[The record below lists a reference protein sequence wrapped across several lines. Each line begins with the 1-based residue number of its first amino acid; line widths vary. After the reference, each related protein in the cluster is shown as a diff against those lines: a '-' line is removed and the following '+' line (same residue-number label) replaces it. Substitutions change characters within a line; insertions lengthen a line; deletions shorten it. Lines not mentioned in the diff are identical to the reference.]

1 MILRSRRV
9 ATTDGIHPAAIHVA
23 GGRIESVLPYDT
35 VLPDEPCEDVGDDV
49 VFPGL
54 VDTHVHVNDPG
65 RTHWEG
71 FAHATRA
78 AAAGGITTIVDMPL
92 NSTPATTT
100 CDALAAKVAAADG
113 ASLVDYA
120 FWGGV
125 VPGNRDALASLW
137 RAGVL
142 GFKCFLVDSG
152 VDDFRAV
159 TQDELSDA
167 LAVLAPLN
175 APLLVHAEAPERVKP
190 APSSRRYA
198 DYLASRPQDA
208 EVDAIRGV
216 ITAAERHGASVHV
229 VHLAAPNAFPDIE
242 RARERGVRLSVETC
256 PHYLVLCAEEI
267 ADGQTVAK
275 CAPPIRGA
283 DERQGLW
290 RGLLGG
296 TIDFVASDHSPCPPE
311 KKALDTGDFGA
322 AWGGI
327 ASLQL
332 MLPLV
337 WTGAR
342 SRHVEINRLL
352 GWLADR
358 PARRFGLAAKGRIEP
373 GFDADLVVWRPEAS
387 FVVEASRLHHRHP
400 LGPHEGREL
409 FGVVERTYLRGH
421 LVYDAGRFDPR
432 PSGRWLPGAGA

>member
-9 ATTDGIHPAAIHVA
+9 ATTDGIRPATIHVA

-54 VDTHVHVNDPG
+54 VDTHVHVDEPG

-100 CDALAAKVAAADG
+100 CDALSAKAAAADRS
-113 ASLVDYA
+113 ALVDYA

-167 LAVLAPLN
+167 LAVLAALD
-175 APLLVHAEAPERVKP
+175 APLLVHAEARELVRP
-190 APSSRRYA
+190 APSSRRYS
-198 DYLASRPQDA
+198 DYVASRPQDA

-216 ITAAERHGASVHV
+216 IAAAERHGASVHV

-242 RARERGVRLSVETC
+242 SACERGVRLSVETC

-311 KKALDTGDFGA
+311 RKALDTGDFAA

-342 SRHVEINRLL
+342 SRGIAIDRLL

-400 LGPHEGREL
+400 LGPYEGREL
-409 FGVVERTYLRGH
+409 FGVVERTYLRGR
-421 LVYDAGRFDPR
+421 LVYDAGRFDQP